1 MLILAGVTIAALS
14 GDNGILQRATE
25 AKEKTDKSTQREN
38 EILLDMEYEMNGYLE
53 GNEPVYAMLYDTNE
67 TMNKIIVN
75 IDDEN
80 QKIENIET
88 DEVIPAYELVIQ
100 RSSDIEESRILVAQY
115 EVSETNTGN
124 IAPQWIQDG
133 NYIYK

>member
-1 MLILAGVTIAALS
+1 MGHRNI
-14 GDNGILQRATE
+14 R
-25 AKEKTDKSTQREN
+25 STM
-38 EILLDMEYEMNGYLE
+38 D
-53 GNEPVYAMLYDTNE
+53 
-67 TMNKIIVN
+67 KIIVN